1 MWPLLDSFSDRLL
14 LDVFVFQAYRIR
26 MNPHEPLL
34 EAIRAVL
41 PAGATLR
48 PVRPEVDVAA
58 LVELVNADAAHVGN
72 PIRDSVEDMMEELTG
87 SEIEVAR
94 DTLIAVAADGTA
106 IGWAFA
112 NRVADPER
120 PRVFLFGRV
129 HPAHQGRGIGRAL
142 LRWTKARAEEILDGH
157 PGGTAQAQNYEGDVR
172 ARRLCES
179 EGARAIRW
187 FAEMVHMF
195 ANRKEEI
202 ASPLPA
208 GLRVVPY
215 GEVDAETL
223 RILHNHCFADHW
235 GYSALNEVIW
245 RERIEASSVRMA
257 ASEAIVDRRGAPVAY
272 QISEEFPQD
281 AETLGNLRWLGTL
294 GVHRD
299 HRGKGLATHLI
310 QRHLSQARR
319 EGLEGSALGVDS
331 DSLTGANALY
341 ERLGYTRLQGSVR
354 YIFGDAEFS

>member
-1 MWPLLDSFSDRLL
+1 MK
-14 LDVFVFQAYRIR
+14 
-26 MNPHEPLL
+26 HL
-34 EAIRAVL
+34 ESHLASIHAVL
-41 PAGATLR
+41 PPGATLR
-48 PVRPEVDVAA
+48 PVEPAADAGA

-72 PIRDSVEDMMEELTG
+72 PIRDSVDDMMEELTG
-87 SEIEVAR
+87 SDIDVTR
-94 DTLIAVAADGTA
+94 DTLIAVSSEGTA

-112 NRVADPER
+112 NRVMDPTK

-129 HPAHQGRGIGRAL
+129 HPSFQGQGIGRAL
-142 LRWTKARAEEILDGH
+142 LRWTRARAEEILDGH
-157 PGGTAQAQNYEGDVR
+157 PGGTVQVQNFEGDLR

-187 FAEMVHMF
+187 FADMVHTF
-195 ANRKEEI
+195 VNTQEEV
-202 ASPLPA
+202 ALPLPA

-215 GEVDAETL
+215 GEVETEQL

-235 GYSALNEVIW
+235 GSSPMTKVTW

-257 ASEAIVDRRGAPVAY
+257 ASEAVIDEHGAPVAY

-281 AETLGNLRWLGTL
+281 AETLGNLRWLATL
-294 GVHRD
+294 GVHRE
-299 HRGKGLATHLI
+299 HRGRGLATHLI
-310 QRHLSQARR
+310 KRHLSQARR
-319 EGLEGSALGVDS
+319 DGCEGSALGVDS

-354 YIFGDAEFS
+354 YIFGDVEFA

>member
-1 MWPLLDSFSDRLL
+1 
-14 LDVFVFQAYRIR
+14 

-34 EAIRAVL
+34 QQIRAAL

-48 PVRPEVDVAA
+48 PVVPRVDAAA
-58 LVELVNADAAHVGN
+58 LVDLVNADAAHVGN
-72 PIRDSVEDMMEELTG
+72 PIRDSIDDMMEELTG
-87 SEIEVAR
+87 SDIEVAR
-94 DTLIAVAADGTA
+94 DTLVAVAPDGTA
-106 IGWAFA
+106 IGFAFA
-112 NRVADPER
+112 NRVTNPEKS
-120 PRVFLFGRV
+120 RVFLFGRV
-129 HPAHQGRGIGRAL
+129 HPAYQGRGIGRAL

-157 PGGTAQAQNYEGDVR
+157 PGGTVQVQNFEGDAR
-172 ARRLCES
+172 AIRLCES

-187 FAEMVHMF
+187 FAEMVHTF
-195 ANRKEEI
+195 ANTREEI

-215 GEVDAETL
+215 GEVDSEKL
-223 RILHNHCFADHW
+223 RLLHNHCFADHW
-235 GYSALNEVIW
+235 GSSAMSEVAW
-245 RERIEASSVRMA
+245 HERMEAGSVRMA
-257 ASEAIVDRRGAPVAY
+257 ASEAVIDEQGTPVAY

-281 AETLGNLRWLGTL
+281 AETLGNLRWLATL
-294 GVHRD
+294 GVHRE

-319 EGLEGSALGVDS
+319 EGFEGSALGVDS

-354 YIFGDAEFS
+354 YIFGDVEFS

>member
-1 MWPLLDSFSDRLL
+1 
-14 LDVFVFQAYRIR
+14 
-26 MNPHEPLL
+26 MNPHEPLTQQ
-34 EAIRAVL
+34 IRAVL

-48 PVRPEVDVAA
+48 PVEPEVDAAA

-72 PIRDSVEDMMEELTG
+72 PIRDSIDEMIEELTG
-87 SEIEVAR
+87 SEVDVTR
-94 DTLIAVAADGTA
+94 DTLIAVAPDGSA

-112 NRVADPER
+112 NRVMSPEK

-129 HPAHQGRGIGRAL
+129 HPSLQGQGIGRAL
-142 LRWTKARAEEILDGH
+142 LRWSKARAEEILDGH
-157 PGGTAQAQNYEGDVR
+157 PGGTVQVQNFEGDAR
-172 ARRLCES
+172 AIRLCES

-187 FAEMVHMF
+187 FAEMVHTF
-195 ANRKEEI
+195 ANTNEET
-202 ASPLPA
+202 ATPLPA
-208 GLRVVPY
+208 GFRVVPLATV
-215 GEVDAETL
+215 ESEKL
-223 RILHNHCFADHW
+223 RLLHNHCFADHW
-235 GYSALNEVIW
+235 GSSAFTEATW
-245 RERIEASSVRMA
+245 RERIDSYSVRMA
-257 ASEAIVDRRGAPVAY
+257 ASEAIVDEHGAPVAY

-281 AETLGNLRWLGTL
+281 AETLGNLRWLATL

-299 HRGKGLATHLI
+299 YRGKGLATHLI

-319 EGLEGSALGVDS
+319 DGFEGSALGVDS

>member
-1 MWPLLDSFSDRLL
+1 
-14 LDVFVFQAYRIR
+14 
-26 MNPHEPLL
+26 MNPHELPLQQ
-34 EAIRAVL
+34 IRAVL
-41 PAGATLR
+41 PAGTTLR
-48 PVRPEVDVAA
+48 PVQPDVDAAA

-72 PIRDSVEDMMEELTG
+72 PIRDSIEEMMEELTG
-87 SEIEVAR
+87 GEIDVAR
-94 DTLIAVAADGTA
+94 DTLIAVLPDGSA

-112 NRVADPER
+112 QRVTNPEK

-157 PGGTAQAQNYEGDVR
+157 PGGTVQVQNFEGDTR

-187 FAEMVHMF
+187 FAEMVHTF
-195 ANRKEEI
+195 ANTREEI

-215 GEVDAETL
+215 AEVDTEKL
-223 RILHNHCFADHW
+223 RLLHNHCFADHW
-235 GYSALNEVIW
+235 GSSPMTEVSW
-245 RERIEASSVRMA
+245 CERIEASSVRLA
-257 ASEAIVDRRGAPVAY
+257 ASEVVIDEHGTPVAY

-281 AETLGNLRWLGTL
+281 AETLGNLRWLATL
-294 GVHRD
+294 GVHRE
-299 HRGKGLATHLI
+299 HRGKGLATYLI

-319 EGLEGSALGVDS
+319 EGFEGSMLGVDS

-354 YIFGDAEFS
+354 YIFGDADFS

>member
-1 MWPLLDSFSDRLL
+1 MK
-14 LDVFVFQAYRIR
+14 
-26 MNPHEPLL
+26 HL
-34 EAIRAVL
+34 ESHLASIHAVL
-41 PAGATLR
+41 PPGVTLR
-48 PVRPEVDVAA
+48 PVQPAVDAAA

-72 PIRDSVEDMMEELTG
+72 PIRDSIEEMMEELTR

-94 DTLIAVAADGTA
+94 DTLIAVAPNGSA

-112 NRVADPER
+112 NRVVDPER

-129 HPAHQGRGIGRAL
+129 HPQHQGRGIGRAL
-142 LRWTKARAEEILDGH
+142 HRWSKARAEEILDGH
-157 PGGTAQAQNYEGDVR
+157 PGGTVQVQNFEGDLR

-187 FAEMVHMF
+187 FAEMVHTF
-195 ANRKEEI
+195 ANTKEEI
-202 ASPLPA
+202 ALPLPT

-215 GEVDAETL
+215 GEVDAEKQRL
-223 RILHNHCFADHW
+223 LHNHCFADHW
-235 GYSALNEVIW
+235 GSSALNEVVW

-257 ASEAIVDRRGAPVAY
+257 ASEAIVDERGSPVAY

-281 AETLGNLRWLGTL
+281 AETLGNLRWLATL

-310 QRHLSQARR
+310 LRHLSQARR
-319 EGLEGSALGVDS
+319 EGFEGSMLGVDS

>member
-1 MWPLLDSFSDRLL
+1 
-14 LDVFVFQAYRIR
+14 

-34 EAIRAVL
+34 QQIRAAL

-48 PVRPEVDVAA
+48 PVVPRVDAAA
-58 LVELVNADAAHVGN
+58 LVDLVNADAAHVGN
-72 PIRDSVEDMMEELTG
+72 PIRDSIDDMMEELTG
-87 SEIEVAR
+87 SDIEVAR
-94 DTLIAVAADGTA
+94 DTLIAVAPDGSA

-112 NRVADPER
+112 NRVTNPEK

-129 HPAHQGRGIGRAL
+129 HPTHQGRGIGRAL

-157 PGGTAQAQNYEGDVR
+157 PGGTVQVQNFEGD
-172 ARRLCES
+172 AHAIRLCES

-187 FAEMVHMF
+187 FAEMVHTF
-195 ANRKEEI
+195 ANTREEI

-215 GEVDAETL
+215 GEVDSEKL
-223 RILHNHCFADHW
+223 RLLHNHCFADHW
-235 GYSALNEVIW
+235 GSSAMSEVTW
-245 RERIEASSVRMA
+245 HERMEAGSVRMA
-257 ASEAIVDRRGAPVAY
+257 ASEAVIDEHGTPVAY

-281 AETLGNLRWLGTL
+281 AETLGNLRWLATL
-294 GVHRD
+294 GVHRE

-319 EGLEGSALGVDS
+319 EGFEGSALGVDS

-354 YIFGDAEFS
+354 YIFGDVEFS

>member
-1 MWPLLDSFSDRLL
+1 
-14 LDVFVFQAYRIR
+14 
-26 MNPHEPLL
+26 MNPHELL
-34 EAIRAVL
+34 IQQIRAVL

-48 PVRPEVDVAA
+48 PVEPELDAAA
-58 LVELVNADAAHVGN
+58 LVELVNADSAHVGN
-72 PIRDSVEDMMEELTG
+72 PIRDSIEDMMEELTG
-87 SEIEVAR
+87 SEIDVAR
-94 DTLIAVAADGTA
+94 DTLIAVAPNGSA

-112 NRVADPER
+112 NRVMSPEK

-129 HPAHQGRGIGRAL
+129 HPSLQGQGIGRAL
-142 LRWTKARAEEILDGH
+142 LRWSKARAEEILGGH
-157 PGGTAQAQNYEGDVR
+157 PGGTVQVQNFEGDVR

-187 FAEMVHMF
+187 FAEMVHTF
-195 ANRKEEI
+195 ANTREEV
-202 ASPLPA
+202 ATPLPA
-208 GLRVVPY
+208 GLRVVPF
-215 GEVDAETL
+215 ATIETEKARL
-223 RILHNHCFADHW
+223 LHNHCFADHW
-235 GYSALNEVIW
+235 GSSAMTEATW
-245 RERIEASSVRMA
+245 RDRIEASSVRIA
-257 ASEAIVDRRGAPVAY
+257 ASEAVIDKLGVPVAY

-281 AETLGNLRWLGTL
+281 AETLGNLRWLATL
-294 GVHRD
+294 GVHRE

-319 EGLEGSALGVDS
+319 EGFEGSALGVDS

>member
-1 MWPLLDSFSDRLL
+1 
-14 LDVFVFQAYRIR
+14 
-26 MNPHEPLL
+26 
-34 EAIRAVL
+34 VL
-41 PAGATLR
+41 PAGTTLR
-48 PVRPEVDVAA
+48 PVQPDVDAAA
-58 LVELVNADAAHVGN
+58 LVELVNADSAHVGN
-72 PIRDSVEDMMEELTG
+72 PIRDSIEDMMEVLT
-87 SEIEVAR
+87 SSDIDVAR
-94 DTLIAVAADGTA
+94 DTLIAVAPDGSV

-112 NRVADPER
+112 NRITDPEK

-129 HPAHQGRGIGRAL
+129 HPAYQGRGIGRAL
-142 LRWTKARAEEILDGH
+142 LRWTKARAQEILDGH
-157 PGGTAQAQNYEGDVR
+157 PGGTVQVENFEGDAR
-172 ARRLCES
+172 AIRLCES

-187 FAEMVHMF
+187 FAEMVHTF
-195 ANRKEEI
+195 ANTKEEI

-215 GEVDAETL
+215 GEMDTEKQRL
-223 RILHNHCFADHW
+223 LHNHCFADHW
-235 GYSALNEVIW
+235 GSSAFTEATW
-245 RERIEASSVRMA
+245 RERIDSYSVRMA
-257 ASEAIVDRRGAPVAY
+257 ASEAVIDEHGTPVAY

-281 AETLGNLRWLGTL
+281 VETLGNLRWLATL

-319 EGLEGSALGVDS
+319 EGFEGSMLGVDA

-354 YIFGDAEFS
+354 YAFGDAEFS

>member
-1 MWPLLDSFSDRLL
+1 
-14 LDVFVFQAYRIR
+14 
-26 MNPHEPLL
+26 MNPHELL
-34 EAIRAVL
+34 LQQIRAVL

-48 PVRPEVDVAA
+48 PVEPELDAAA
-58 LVELVNADAAHVGN
+58 LVELVNADSAHVGN
-72 PIRDSVEDMMEELTG
+72 PIRDSIEDMMEELTG
-87 SEIEVAR
+87 SEIDVAR
-94 DTLIAVAADGTA
+94 DTLIAVAPDGSA

-112 NRVADPER
+112 NRVMSPEK

-129 HPAHQGRGIGRAL
+129 HPSLQGQGIGRAL
-142 LRWTKARAEEILDGH
+142 LRWSKARAEEILDGH
-157 PGGTAQAQNYEGDVR
+157 PGGTVQVQNFEGDVR

-187 FAEMVHMF
+187 FAEMVHTF
-195 ANRKEEI
+195 ANTREEV
-202 ASPLPA
+202 ATPLPA
-208 GLRVVPY
+208 GLRVVPF
-215 GEVDAETL
+215 ATIETEKARL
-223 RILHNHCFADHW
+223 LHNHCFADHW
-235 GYSALNEVIW
+235 GSSAMTEATW
-245 RERIEASSVRMA
+245 RDRIEASSVRIA
-257 ASEAIVDRRGAPVAY
+257 ASEAVIDKHGVPVAY

-281 AETLGNLRWLGTL
+281 AETLGNLRWLATL

-299 HRGKGLATHLI
+299 YRGKGLATHLI

-319 EGLEGSALGVDS
+319 EGFEGSALGVDS

>member
-1 MWPLLDSFSDRLL
+1 MSPHELL
-14 LDVFVFQAYRIR
+14 LQQ
-26 MNPHEPLL
+26 
-34 EAIRAVL
+34 IRAVL

-48 PVRPEVDVAA
+48 PVEPHVDAAA
-58 LVELVNADAAHVGN
+58 LVELVNADSAHVGN
-72 PIRDSVEDMMEELTG
+72 PIRDSIEDMMEELTG
-87 SEIEVAR
+87 NEIDVAR
-94 DTLIAVAADGTA
+94 DTLIAVAPDGSA

-112 NRVADPER
+112 NRVTNPKK

-157 PGGTAQAQNYEGDVR
+157 PGGTVQVQNFEGDAR

-187 FAEMVHMF
+187 FAEMVHTF
-195 ANRKEEI
+195 ANTAEETV
-202 ASPLPA
+202 SPLPT
-208 GLRVVPY
+208 GFRVVPLATI
-215 GEVDAETL
+215 ESEKARL
-223 RILHNHCFADHW
+223 LHNHCFADHW
-235 GYSALNEVIW
+235 GSSPMTEVSW

-257 ASEAIVDRRGAPVAY
+257 ASEAVIDEHGVPVAY

-281 AETLGNLRWLGTL
+281 VETLGNLRWLATL
-294 GVHRD
+294 GVHRE

-319 EGLEGSALGVDS
+319 EGFEGSMLGVDS

>member
-1 MWPLLDSFSDRLL
+1 
-14 LDVFVFQAYRIR
+14 

-34 EAIRAVL
+34 QQIRAAL

-48 PVRPEVDVAA
+48 PVVPRVDAAA
-58 LVELVNADAAHVGN
+58 LVDLVNADAAHVGN
-72 PIRDSVEDMMEELTG
+72 PIRDSIDDMMEELTG
-87 SEIEVAR
+87 SDIEVAR
-94 DTLIAVAADGTA
+94 DTLVAVAPDGTA
-106 IGWAFA
+106 IGFAFA
-112 NRVADPER
+112 NRVTNPEKS
-120 PRVFLFGRV
+120 RVFLFGRV
-129 HPAHQGRGIGRAL
+129 HPAYQGRGIGRAL

-157 PGGTAQAQNYEGDVR
+157 PGGTVQVQNFEGDAR
-172 ARRLCES
+172 AIRLCES

-187 FAEMVHMF
+187 FAEMVHTF
-195 ANRKEEI
+195 ANTREEI

-215 GEVDAETL
+215 GEVDSEKL
-223 RILHNHCFADHW
+223 RLLHNHCFADHW
-235 GYSALNEVIW
+235 GSSAMSEVTW
-245 RERIEASSVRMA
+245 HERMEAGSVRMA
-257 ASEAIVDRRGAPVAY
+257 ASEAVIDEQGTPVAY

-281 AETLGNLRWLGTL
+281 AETLGNLRWLATL

-299 HRGKGLATHLI
+299 YRGKGLATHLI

-319 EGLEGSALGVDS
+319 EGFEGSALGVDS

-354 YIFGDAEFS
+354 YIFGDVEFS

>member
-1 MWPLLDSFSDRLL
+1 VVPR
-14 LDVFVFQAYRIR
+14 
-26 MNPHEPLL
+26 
-34 EAIRAVL
+34 
-41 PAGATLR
+41 
-48 PVRPEVDVAA
+48 VDAAA
-58 LVELVNADAAHVGN
+58 LVDLVNADAAHVGN
-72 PIRDSVEDMMEELTG
+72 PIRDSVDEMMEELTG
-87 SEIEVAR
+87 SEIDVAR
-94 DTLIAVAADGTA
+94 DTLIAVAPDGSA
-106 IGWAFA
+106 ISWAFA
-112 NRVADPER
+112 NRVTNPEK

-157 PGGTAQAQNYEGDVR
+157 PGGTVQVQNFEGDAR
-172 ARRLCES
+172 AIRLCES

-187 FAEMVHMF
+187 FAEMVHTF
-195 ANRKEEI
+195 ANTREEI

-215 GEVDAETL
+215 GEVDSEKL
-223 RILHNHCFADHW
+223 RLLHNHCFADHW
-235 GYSALNEVIW
+235 GSSAMSEVTW
-245 RERIEASSVRMA
+245 HERMEAGSVRMA
-257 ASEAIVDRRGAPVAY
+257 ASEAVIDEHGTPVAY

-281 AETLGNLRWLGTL
+281 AETLGNLRWLATL

-299 HRGKGLATHLI
+299 YRGKGLATHLI

-319 EGLEGSALGVDS
+319 EGFEGSALGVDS

-354 YIFGDAEFS
+354 YIFGDVEFS